1 MGDGTPTGQLSILLV
16 DDEPLVA
23 MRLRPALE
31 KNGYRVESF
40 EDGAQAVARL
50 AQADF
55 DIIVTDIRMEPL
67 DGLKVLEAALQRNA
81 RTKVIIITG
90 YATVELAR
98 EAMAKGAF
106 EVIAKPFRPNDLREV
121 IIKAVHA
128 LEAERS

>member
-1 MGDGTPTGQLSILLV
+1 MPDGDANGQLSVLLV
-16 DDEPLVA
+16 DDEPIVA
-23 MRLRPALE
+23 LRLKPALE
-31 KNGYRVESF
+31 KSGYRVEAS
-40 EDGAQAVARL
+40 EDGAQAIARI
-50 AQADF
+50 AQEEF
-55 DIIVTDIRMEPL
+55 DIVVTDIRMEPL

-121 IIKAVHA
+121 ILKAVRA

>member
-31 KNGYRVESF
+31 KNGYRVVAF
-40 EDGAQAVARL
+40 EDGGQAVARL
-50 AQADF
+50 AQEDF

-121 IIKAVHA
+121 ILKAVRA

>member
-1 MGDGTPTGQLSILLV
+1 MDDRKPTAQLSILLV

-23 MRLRPALE
+23 MRLKPALE

-40 EDGAQAVARL
+40 EDGGQAVARL

-121 IIKAVHA
+121 ILKAVRA

>member
-1 MGDGTPTGQLSILLV
+1 MGDGKPTAPLSILLV

-23 MRLRPALE
+23 LRLKPALE
-31 KNGYRVESF
+31 KNGYRVVAF

-50 AQADF
+50 AQEDF

-67 DGLKVLEAALQRNA
+67 DGLKVLEAALQR
-81 RTKVIIITG
+81 RPHTKVIIITG

-106 EVIAKPFRPNDLREV
+106 EVIAKPFRPNDLREA
-121 IIKAVHA
+121 IDKAVRA
-128 LEAERS
+128 LKAETA